1 MTDHAG
7 PDTQGIPSSRT
18 ARRGAIVDILAD
30 QQISSQK
37 ELREALAVLGIETT
51 QATLS
56 RDLVEM
62 RATKIRTASGKQ
74 VYSVPDLD
82 GEQTRRGEESLA
94 RLERWAQDLL
104 VAVDT
109 AGTFLV
115 VRTPVGAANLLGSAI
130 DTARLEGVVGTVAG
144 DDTIFVA
151 CRSTED
157 AVELQS
163 TLIALVEPRQ

>member
-1 MTDHAG
+1 M
-7 PDTQGIPSSRT
+7 
-18 ARRGAIVDILAD
+18 DILAD

-62 RATKIRTASGKQ
+62 HATKIRTASGKQ
-74 VYSVPDLD
+74 IYSVPDLD

-104 VAVDT
+104 VA
-109 AGTFLV
+109 FLV